1 MILLNLRKKLK
12 SNLKLMIRVVCGV
25 IYKNDKILL
34 TRRKKGKSLE
44 GYWEFPGGKVEEGE
58 TDKSALER
66 ELNEE
71 LGLSVSELTYFSENK
86 HEYETFSIN
95 LIAFK
100 CNAHDNPKKLIDHDK
115 FEWVTSNEIGNF
127 NLADADKPLLKKL

>member
-1 MILLNLRKKLK
+1 MDMIK
-12 SNLKLMIRVVCGV
+12 VVCGI
-25 IYKNDKILL
+25 IYKDEKNLL